1 MVYEYSIT
9 SLGRGCRHQVSM
21 PYIGCWSGVEQQWMC
36 PDDMRG
42 TLVPR
47 DQTVTA
53 IAQLRT
59 LSRVG
64 LDRLN
69 SPRAIIPVRPDQYA
83 WFVHFVLISHRAR
96 S

>member
-53 IAQLRT
+53 IAQLRI

-69 SPRAIIPVRPDQYA
+69 SHVRLSQFAQINTLGSCILY
-83 WFVHFVLISHRAR
+83 
-96 S
+96 